1 MIFASFL
8 KAPLVLEKF
17 SDKRMIY
24 GAWLAS
30 ERFYKGILN
39 YGTFNEYHFF
49 INSSADAREFKDNL
63 TSFCP
68 EPDRVKV
75 IKIDEMIPCLKKI
88 EYTTFFTDN
97 IPALTEITYLRSH
110 YAKALFPIAA
120 IMPSTISYPQ
130 MLREE
135 FFNNMLSD
143 TQPFDSLI
151 CTSRAQLKAI
161 QNLNR
166 LVSGYFKRRRSRD
179 IIRYNGRLDLLP
191 MGIKAS
197 DYDKIDKFQAR
208 KKLNLPHNKII
219 ILYLGRFSIH
229 DKMDLEPLLVA
240 FKTLLKQKEDILLL
254 FAAQDTL
261 GRYSDKVKTMAKDMG
276 LISNVRFFLSPSLD
290 NRYSLYAA
298 SDIFVSPSDN
308 IQESFGLTILEA
320 MSAGLPVVASDWNGY
335 RDTIVH
341 GETGFLIPTYWMDC
355 DREMSRLSTIK
366 ASIFGDH
373 MQDHL
378 YLAQAMCVD
387 VGKMTG
393 YLSILIKDKDLRLEL
408 GQNGRDR
415 ILEKYDW
422 RVLIP
427 KYERLC
433 KRLFDISKDYKSSR
447 KKMLVPRYVDC
458 FRHYPARMLS
468 NEDKIA
474 ITQNGMGFL
483 KAKKIPHIPA
493 ELKEALPLSMIF
505 MILTFSLNGGIIKIS
520 KVESHIKRIFKWA
533 SHDNI
538 RFHIMWL
545 LKKDL
550 IALK

>member
-17 SDKRMIY
+17 SDKQMIY
-24 GAWLAS
+24 GAWIAAES
-30 ERFYKGILN
+30 FYKGLLN
-39 YGTFNEYHFF
+39 YGAFDEYHFF
-49 INSSADAREFKDNL
+49 INSSADTRELKDNL
-63 TSFCP
+63 ISFCP
-68 EPDRVKV
+68 DPNRIKV
-75 IKIDEMIPCLKKI
+75 IKINQMIPYLKKT
-88 EYTTFFTDN
+88 EYTAFFTDN

-143 TQPFDSLI
+143 TQPFDSII
-151 CTSRAQLKAI
+151 CTSRAQLKAM

-166 LVSGYFKRRRSRD
+166 LVSGYFRKRQRRD
-179 IIRYNGRLDLLP
+179 VRYNGRLDLLP
-191 MGIKAS
+191 MGINPS

-208 KKLNLPHNKII
+208 KKLNLPHDKII

-261 GRYSDKVKTMAKDMG
+261 GRYSDKVKAMAKDMG
-276 LISNVRFFLSPSLD
+276 LVSNARFFLSPSLD
-290 NRYSLYAA
+290 NKYSLYAA

-320 MSAGLPVVASDWNGY
+320 MSSGLPVVASDWNGY

-355 DREMSRLSTIK
+355 DREISRLSTIK
-366 ASIFGDH
+366 ASIFEDH

-387 VGKMTG
+387 VQKMTG
-393 YLSILIKDKDLRLEL
+393 YLSILIKNKGLRLKL
-408 GQNGRDR
+408 GQNSRDR

-433 KRLFDISKDYKSSR
+433 KRLFDISKDYKISR
-447 KKMLVPRYVDC
+447 KKMLAPRYVDC
-458 FRHYPARMLS
+458 FRHYPTRMLS

-483 KAKKIPHIPA
+483 RAKKIPYIPP
-493 ELKEALPLSMIF
+493 ELKEILSLSMIF
-505 MILTFSLNGGIIKIS
+505 MILTFLLNRRILKIG
-520 KVESHIKRIFKWA
+520 KVETHIKRIFREA
-533 SHDNI
+533 SSSNI
-538 RFHIMWL
+538 RLHIMWL

-550 IALK
+550 MTLK